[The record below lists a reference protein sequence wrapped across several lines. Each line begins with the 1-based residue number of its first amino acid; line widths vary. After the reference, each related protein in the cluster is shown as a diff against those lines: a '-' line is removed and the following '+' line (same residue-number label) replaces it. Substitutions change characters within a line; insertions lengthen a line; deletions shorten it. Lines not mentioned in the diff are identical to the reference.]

1 MRKLKKNRAMDNY
14 HRINKKVSASIM
26 NAKAR
31 NDGGFAT
38 EILMDLVAQS
48 YSGNELVAR
57 FEKQQKNIASAISYV
72 SAGAENIAYGRKKGA
87 DINDVF
93 GDE

>member
-1 MRKLKKNRAMDNY
+1 
-14 HRINKKVSASIM
+14 
-26 NAKAR
+26 
-31 NDGGFAT
+31 
-38 EILMDLVAQS
+38 MDLVAQS